1 MVTLICARNERGLGP
16 LLKGDEICPWV
27 LREAFSAIDAF
38 LIYDPTDGVDYST
51 VPKPDRGS
59 GTEGDDFVILPRVV
73 IRAGGCRRPC
83 FDLDLSL
90 K

>member
-1 MVTLICARNERGLGP
+1 M
-16 LLKGDEICPWV
+16 

-59 GTEGDDFVILPRVV
+59 GTEGDDFVMLPRVFV
-73 IRAGGCRRPC
+73 RAEGWRRPL
-83 FDLDLSL
+83 FGFGFGFEVNLG
-90 K
+90 